1 MSESG
6 NESNDEIEELNV
18 DNEEE
23 YDTVDITDN
32 ETYQVGSIFFENED
46 NESIADIITNMTK
59 VHIALVDSVQEL
71 VKQQT
76 AQVQATNTLSKVLQ
90 KYCKKMDERSS

>member
-1 MSESG
+1 MSDSG

>member
-1 MSESG
+1 MSDSEDDI
-6 NESNDEIEELNV
+6 DEINAGN
-18 DNEEE
+18 DEEE

-46 NESIADIITNMTK
+46 NESLADIVTNMTK

-71 VKQQT
+71 VKQQS
-76 AQVQATNTLSKVLQ
+76 AQVAATNTLSKVLQ
-90 KYCKKMDERSS
+90 KYCKKMDEKK

>member
-1 MSESG
+1 MSDSDDDIENTNL
-6 NESNDEIEELNV
+6 NE
-18 DNEEE
+18 EEE
-23 YDTVDITDN
+23 YDAIDIADN

-46 NESIADIITNMTK
+46 NESMADILTNLTK

-76 AQVQATNTLSKVLQ
+76 AQVQATNTLSKILQ
-90 KYCKKMDERSS
+90 KYCKKMDEKIS

>member
-1 MSESG
+1 MSDSDDDIETTNL
-6 NESNDEIEELNV
+6 NE
-18 DNEEE
+18 EEE

-46 NESIADIITNMTK
+46 NESMADILTNLTK

-76 AQVQATNTLSKVLQ
+76 AQVQATNTLSKILQ
-90 KYCKKMDERSS
+90 KYCKKMDEKIS

>member
-1 MSESG
+1 MSDSE
-6 NESNDEIEELNV
+6 DEIETINA
-18 DNEEE
+18 DNNQEEEE

-46 NESIADIITNMTK
+46 NESIADIMTNLTK
-59 VHIALVDSVQEL
+59 VHIALVDSMQDL
-71 VKQQT
+71 VKQQG

-90 KYCKKMDERSS
+90 KYCKKMDEKTN

>member
-1 MSESG
+1 MTG
-6 NESNDEIEELNV
+6 
-18 DNEEE
+18 
-23 YDTVDITDN
+23 TK
-32 ETYQVGSIFFENED
+32 NED

>member
-1 MSESG
+1 MSDSDEDIETT
-6 NESNDEIEELNV
+6 NLND
-18 DNEEE
+18 EEE

-46 NESIADIITNMTK
+46 NESMADILTNLTK

-76 AQVQATNTLSKVLQ
+76 AQVQATNTLSKILQ
-90 KYCKKMDERSS
+90 KYCKKMDEKIS

>member
-1 MSESG
+1 MSDSE
-6 NESNDEIEELNV
+6 NEIDEINLENE
-18 DNEEE
+18 EEE

-46 NESIADIITNMTK
+46 NESIADIVTNLTK

-90 KYCKKMDERSS
+90 KYCKKMDEKK

>member
-1 MSESG
+1 MSDSDDDIETTNL
-6 NESNDEIEELNV
+6 NE
-18 DNEEE
+18 EEE

-46 NESIADIITNMTK
+46 NESIADILTNLTK

-76 AQVQATNTLSKVLQ
+76 AQVQATNTLSKILQ
-90 KYCKKMDERSS
+90 KYCKKIDEKIS

>member
-1 MSESG
+1 MSDSE
-6 NESNDEIEELNV
+6 NDDIEEVNLENE
-18 DNEEE
+18 EEE

-46 NESIADIITNMTK
+46 NESIADIVTNLTK

-90 KYCKKMDERSS
+90 KYCKKMDEKN

>member
-1 MSESG
+1 MSDSDDDIETTNL
-6 NESNDEIEELNV
+6 NE
-18 DNEEE
+18 EEE

-46 NESIADIITNMTK
+46 NESIADILTNLTN

-76 AQVQATNTLSKVLQ
+76 AQVQATNTLSKILQ
-90 KYCKKMDERSS
+90 KYCKKIDEKIS

>member
-1 MSESG
+1 MSDSDDDIENTNL
-6 NESNDEIEELNV
+6 NE
-18 DNEEE
+18 EEE

-46 NESIADIITNMTK
+46 NESMADILTNLTK

-76 AQVQATNTLSKVLQ
+76 AQVQATNTLSKILQ
-90 KYCKKMDERSS
+90 KYCKKMDEKIS

>member
-1 MSESG
+1 MSDSDDDIETT
-6 NESNDEIEELNV
+6 NLND
-18 DNEEE
+18 EEE

-46 NESIADIITNMTK
+46 NESMADILTNLTK

-76 AQVQATNTLSKVLQ
+76 AQVQATNTLSKILQ
-90 KYCKKMDERSS
+90 KYCKKMDEKIS

>member
-1 MSESG
+1 MSDSE
-6 NESNDEIEELNV
+6 DEIDEISA

-46 NESIADIITNMTK
+46 NESIADIVTNMTK

-71 VKQQT
+71 VKQQS
-76 AQVQATNTLSKVLQ
+76 AQVAATNMLSKVLQ
-90 KYCKKMDERSS
+90 KYCKKMDEKK

>member
-1 MSESG
+1 MSDSE
-6 NESNDEIEELNV
+6 DEIDEVNIENE
-18 DNEEE
+18 EEE

-46 NESIADIITNMTK
+46 NESLADIMTNLTK

-76 AQVQATNTLSKVLQ
+76 AQVSATNTLSKVLQ
-90 KYCKKMDERSS
+90 KYCKKMDEKK

>member
-1 MSESG
+1 MSDSE
-6 NESNDEIEELNV
+6 NDDIDELNLE
-18 DNEEE
+18 NEEEE

-46 NESIADIITNMTK
+46 NESIADIVTNLTK

-90 KYCKKMDERSS
+90 KYCKKMDEKK

>member
-1 MSESG
+1 MSDSE
-6 NESNDEIEELNV
+6 DEIDEINIENE
-18 DNEEE
+18 EEE

-46 NESIADIITNMTK
+46 NESIADIVTNLTK

-90 KYCKKMDERSS
+90 KYCKKMDEKK